1 MDGNSNSDA
10 KNIG

>member
-1 MDGNSNSDA
+1 A